1 MVSHKGIQ
9 MKKLN
14 KNEIRVLE
22 MFGEDELEVY
32 QNFKPKERA
41 SYIAI
46 YYKPRSINAKVYKP
60 SEWLRSSRNG
70 IAVHNE
76 TAKML
81 LDRFS
86 VSELEYYQKF
96 SCKDRRSYTSYI
108 GQLRMRNKEI
118 RLKDC
123 PSCWHERLLEKRAK
137 YPHLAQSAIRLEN
150 KSANKEAQSINEIE
164 KRFRDQIIELFSLL
178 EYEFFENMIAF
189 AKKYYRQ
196 HVIRSLKKGF
206 RVKKPSQWYIE
217 FIATTQC
224 IEMLRLQN
232 RFFALVKAQI
242 SKEDAKEYIAYF
254 ENMAYQRERN
264 YCL

>member
-1 MVSHKGIQ
+1 MRKL
-9 MKKLN
+9 KKN
-14 KNEIRVLE
+14 AMRVLE

-32 QNFKPKERA
+32 QNFKPKERT

-46 YYKPRSINAKVYKP
+46 YYKPRSINAKVYAP

-70 IAVHNE
+70 IAVRNE
-76 TAKML
+76 TAKMV

-86 VSELEYYQKF
+86 VSELECYQKW
-96 SCKDRRSYTSYI
+96 SCKDRRSYASYLR
-108 GQLRMRNKEI
+108 QLCMRNKEI

-137 YPHLAQSAIRLEN
+137 YPYLAQSAIRLKN
-150 KSANKEAQSINEIE
+150 KSANKEEQSINEIE
-164 KRFRDQIIELFSLL
+164 KSFRDHIIELFSVL
-178 EYEFFENMIAF
+178 EWEFFENMIDF
-189 AKKYYRQ
+189 AKKYYKQ
-196 HVIRSLKKGF
+196 HLVRSLNKGF
-206 RVKKPSQWYIE
+206 RVKKPSQWYVQ

-254 ENMAYQRERN
+254 ENRAYQRERN

>member
-1 MVSHKGIQ
+1 MR
-9 MKKLN
+9 KLN

-32 QNFKPKERA
+32 QNFKPKERT
-41 SYIAI
+41 SYKAV
-46 YYKPRSINAKVYKP
+46 YYRHRGINTNVYAP
-60 SEWLRSSRNG
+60 SEWLRSRRNG
-70 IAVHNE
+70 IAVHHE
-76 TAKML
+76 TPKMI
-81 LDRFS
+81 LDIFS
-86 VSELEYYQKF
+86 VSELEYYQKL
-96 SCKDRRSYTSYI
+96 SYRDRQSYI
-108 GQLRMRNKEI
+108 SYLSLLRMKDKEI
-118 RLKDC
+118 KPKDC

-137 YPHLAQSAIRLEN
+137 YPYLAQSAIRLEN

-164 KRFRDQIIELFSLL
+164 KPFRDQIIELFSLL

-189 AKKYYRQ
+189 AKKYYKQ
-196 HVIRSLKKGF
+196 HVIRSLNKGF
-206 RVKKPSQWYIE
+206 RVKKPSQWYVQ

-224 IEMLRLQN
+224 VEMLRLQK

-254 ENMAYQRERN
+254 ENRAYQRERN

>member
-1 MVSHKGIQ
+1 MAVFLVVHKGIQ
-9 MKKLN
+9 MRKLN

-46 YYKPRSINAKVYKP
+46 YYKPRSINAKVYAP

-70 IAVHNE
+70 IAVH
-76 TAKML
+76 
-81 LDRFS
+81 S
-86 VSELEYYQKF
+86 
-96 SCKDRRSYTSYI
+96 KDRRSYASYLR
-108 GQLRMRNKEI
+108 QLSMRNKQI

-137 YPHLAQSAIRLEN
+137 YPYLAQSAIRLEN

-164 KRFRDQIIELFSLL
+164 KRFRDQIIELFSIL
-178 EYEFFENMIAF
+178 EWEFFENMITF
-189 AKKYYRQ
+189 AKKYYKQ

-254 ENMAYQRERN
+254 ENRAYQRERN

>member
-1 MVSHKGIQ
+1 MR
-9 MKKLN
+9 KLK

-46 YYKPRSINAKVYKP
+46 YYKPRSINAKVYAP

-70 IAVHNE
+70 IAVHNK
-76 TAKML
+76 TAKMV

-86 VSELEYYQKF
+86 VSEFECYQKW
-96 SCKDRRSYTSYI
+96 SCKDRNSYASYL

-137 YPHLAQSAIRLEN
+137 YPYLAQSAIRLEN

-164 KRFRDQIIELFSLL
+164 KHFRDKIIELFSIL
-178 EYEFFENMIAF
+178 EWEFFENMIAF
-189 AKKYYRQ
+189 AKKYYKQ

-217 FIATTQC
+217 FIPTTQC

-242 SKEDAKEYIAYF
+242 SKEDAKEYITYF
-254 ENMAYQRERN
+254 ENRAYQRERN